1 MSVRCAGEALEN
13 SGKMFRKRTK
23 EKVMISKI
31 LIYTIA
37 SWTGFVIM
45 SVELLS
51 GKLLAPYFGSS
62 IYVWGAIITVFMLA
76 LSLGYLLG
84 GNWSLHHATLQRLAG
99 ILCIASIMILPIAIF
114 GEALMDSLFNVVQDP
129 RYGSLAASSLLF
141 FIPTT
146 IAGMISPYSVR
157 LLTHKHENSGSNAGK
172 LYFPP
177 TLGSALGTILTSFY
191 LVLFFDLNNILYG
204 LVAISL
210 ILSLP
215 LLFKVIRYET
225 H

>member
-1 MSVRCAGEALEN
+1 
-13 SGKMFRKRTK
+13 
-23 EKVMISKI
+23 MISKI

-37 SWTGFVIM
+37 CWTGFVIM
-45 SVELLS
+45 AVELLS

-84 GNWSLHHATLQRLAG
+84 GRWSLQHATIQRLAG
-99 ILCIASIMILPIAIF
+99 ILCVASIMILPIAFF
-114 GEALMDSLFNVVQDP
+114 GETLMDSLFNVVRDP
-129 RYGSLAASSLLF
+129 RYGSLAASAVLF
-141 FIPTT
+141 FIPTA
-146 IAGMISPYSVR
+146 IAGMVSPYSVR

-172 LYFPP
+172 LYFAS

-191 LVLFFDLNNILYG
+191 LVLLFDLNHILYG

-210 ILSLP
+210 TLSLP
-215 LLFKVIRYET
+215 LLFNGIKHES

>member
-1 MSVRCAGEALEN
+1 LAILKKEEVMMSN
-13 SGKMFRKRTK
+13 FF
-23 EKVMISKI
+23 
-31 LIYTIA
+31 IYAIA

-84 GNWSLHHATLQRLAG
+84 GSWSLHRATLQRLAG
-99 ILCIASIMILPIAIF
+99 ILCIASIMMLPIAFF
-114 GEALMDSLFNVVQDP
+114 GETLMDSLFTVIQDP
-129 RYGSLAASSLLF
+129 RYGSLAASAVLF

-172 LYFPP
+172 LYFAS

-191 LVLFFDLNNILYG
+191 LVLFFELNQILYG
-204 LVAISL
+204 LVAMSFL
-210 ILSLP
+210 LSLSP
-215 LLFKVIRYET
+215 LLKRPQHET